1 MKTIFKSLFLILFS
15 LLLVL
20 IFTETSL
27 RIYGLGNPII
37 YEKNLV
43 YGYQPK
49 KNQKVKRYRNY
60 NITIN
65 SDNFRV
71 YKKYIGY
78 PKEIYF
84 LGDSVTYGG
93 SYIDDENIFSSKTC
107 EYLFKKKL
115 NRSCL
120 NAGVNAYGFENIIN
134 RYNYIFEKNT
144 KSHYVITLIPGSF
157 YRNYIQIDS
166 LPYFTKS
173 ISNKLLKANIELLAF
188 ALDKIRQKIRFN
200 NRISYKENLN
210 SDLKQKIIDDLHLLK
225 NLKDENPK
233 LIILIS
239 LSNSKKLNDFNLELE
254 QFILRNS
261 EQMELDIIDIQSKIE
276 KNMIGKIFYDNIH
289 LNKIGHDIYG
299 KILSDLLIDD

>member
-1 MKTIFKSLFLILFS
+1 MKTIFKNLFLTLFS

-20 IFTETSL
+20 ILTETTL
-27 RIYGLGNPII
+27 RIFGLGNPII
-37 YEKNLV
+37 YEKNLL

-49 KNQKVKRYRNY
+49 KNQKVKRFRNY

-65 SDNFRV
+65 SDNFRI
-71 YKKYIGY
+71 YNKYVDY

-93 SYIDDENIFSSKTC
+93 SYIDDKNIFSSKTC
-107 EYLFKKKL
+107 EYLYKKKV
-115 NRSCL
+115 NFSCL

-134 RYNYIFEKNT
+134 RYKYIFEKNT
-144 KSHYVITLIPGSF
+144 ESHYVITLIPGSF

-173 ISNKLLKANIELLAF
+173 ISDKLLKANIELLAF
-188 ALDKIRQKIRFN
+188 VIDKIRQKIRFS
-200 NRISYKENLN
+200 NRVSYKENLN
-210 SDLKQKIIDDLHLLK
+210 LELKQKILNDLQLLK
-225 NLKDENPK
+225 DLKNENPK

-239 LSNSKKLNDFNLELE
+239 LSNSKKTNDFNLELE

-261 EQMELDIIDIQSKIE
+261 DRMKLDIIDIQSKIE
-276 KNMIGKIFYDNIH
+276 KNIIGKMFYDNIH
-289 LNKIGHDIYG
+289 LNEIGHEIYG
-299 KILSDLLIDD
+299 KILSDLLIND